1 MIPRTTTLD
10 VAIRGASTTGDWKGI
25 FMETRNAIWIFV
37 DAALCQKVARQL
49 FLEVFKPPPSLQL
62 SFETKVFVTGK
73 KM

>member
-1 MIPRTTTLD
+1 MIPRTTALN
-10 VAIRGASTTGDWKGI
+10 VAIRGASTAGDWKGI
-25 FMETRNAIWIFV
+25 FLETRNAIWIFV

-49 FLEVFKPPPSLQL
+49 FWEVFKPPPSLQL